1 MSSIEKILIRG
12 IRSFEADAGDAATI
26 SFYSPLTLITGHNG
40 SGKTTIIECLKYAT
54 TGELP
59 PGSKGGAFVN
69 DPKMSDSPM
78 VKAQVRL
85 RFKNVNNQTL
95 SVVRSLSLTAKKT
108 GYTQKTLENVLS
120 MVDPNTGEL
129 ASVSS
134 KCAEIDADIPSHLGV
149 SRAILD
155 NVIFCHQE
163 ESNWPLSEP
172 SILKKKFDE
181 IFASTKY
188 TSVLESIKSIKKE
201 KTVELKVLFNSL
213 DYLRQ
218 NKDRAEKLRQSLTA
232 NTERSEK
239 IQEKIDQLELDIDK
253 CVEEI
258 SRLMAKTREIQAIE
272 ATLNALAMELRSTKD
287 NVHHLE
293 GTFSLYSES
302 DAELQEMLF
311 KHDLSVKTADQERT
325 KLERSKQRAVGSI
338 ANLQASVT
346 QNQQTIGQLR
356 ALLDGN
362 KTKQSERDLF
372 IQDLGQQYS
381 ISGFDDQPLLAA
393 DVQKFL
399 SKIESLIQRAANDG
413 ERLRNEVRAK
423 EQEIRTELSD
433 KRARMDMAASLKAKT
448 KEGISSAQSKLRQ
461 QNSEL
466 LKYASTEADRES
478 TEKLLA
484 EQESSLLALKTSD
497 PGLDSMETQRRS
509 KTIEVEMLENEL
521 TRLSEQSATQVKN
534 AGMQARL
541 GLMKNKFNQRSDQV
555 QELMAQN
562 REAFRAVLKEDPS
575 SEEVEHK
582 LSPLL
587 KEKEAAVRTS
597 SQLAEKLK
605 REMSGHDVRIDNV
618 KSQLKKHEQTVQECN
633 KKISTECKEEPFLEM
648 LQRTEEDL
656 AETREGVQDVK
667 AMGSM
672 YARFITMAEKKHS
685 CPLCTR
691 SFDDQLETQFVGR
704 LKRLMEKGAEGDD
717 DRQLAELEAT
727 VNRLRAL
734 KSSWDTAEHLK
745 TIEIPALE
753 VQLAELEQKKS
764 SSTNAL
770 DVADMDA
777 AHLSSELGDLK
788 RLIAIAKS
796 ISSTCQDNLKDGSD
810 IKVLET
816 ELMCA
821 GSLQSAEELQAEYT
835 TVKQKMNIARQELHR
850 LGQEISQMN
859 TEIQRREQVVRNLKE
874 KISQLNHQQSRKAQI
889 QDQIAEI
896 ESSIVVLKKEL
907 EQQES
912 EQSQSVMPEINRLSE
927 RLREAMSEGQAVDM
941 KAQQAVSDLQRNLG
955 KIQMYNKDIERVDTR
970 ATMNELSRIEASTDS
985 QVEEIQQYTDELQ
998 SIEQEAQALQER
1010 LTGFKTLQRNIDD
1023 NLRYRRHAARVKDLE
1038 AQIAETSSK
1047 RDADAQSTYSR
1058 QLNRLHQQQSTF
1070 TSERAGLQGELR
1082 QLQDQRRLHEE
1093 ELQGD
1098 YKDVVQK
1105 YHENLINCKVS
1116 LNHPQTTELVLED
1129 LEKYSKALQ
1138 SAIVDYHTM
1147 KMEEVNMSIKEL
1159 WTNTYQGTDIDTIEI
1174 RSDQEG
1180 MRANQTYNYRVV
1192 MIQRGRALDMR
1203 GRCSAGQK
1211 VLASIIIRLALAESF
1226 SVNCGILALDEPTT
1240 NLDHANIAQLAQ
1252 SLKSIIEKNRRQ
1264 SNFQLII
1271 ITHDEEFL
1279 NMISLSDYA
1288 DFYYRVYKN
1297 SDCIEKLAITNKN

>member
-78 VKAQVRL
+78 IKAQVRL

-201 KTVELKVLFNSL
+201 KTIELKVLFNSL

-253 CVEEI
+253 CVEDI

-272 ATLNALAMELRSTKD
+272 ATLNALAIELRSTQD

-293 GTFSLYSES
+293 GTFTLYSES
-302 DAELQEMLF
+302 VEELQEMLF
-311 KHDLSVKTADQERT
+311 KHDLSVKTADQERA
-325 KLERSKQRAVGSI
+325 KLERSKQKAVNSI

-356 ALLDGN
+356 ALLDSN

-372 IQDLGQQYS
+372 IQELGQQYS
-381 ISGFDDQPLLAA
+381 ITGFDDQPLLAA

-399 SKIESLIQRAANDG
+399 SKVESLIQRASNDG
-413 ERLRNEVRAK
+413 DRLRNEVRAK

-466 LKYASTEADRES
+466 LKYASTEADHES
-478 TEKLLA
+478 TKKLLA
-484 EQESSLLALKTSD
+484 EQESSLYVLKTSD
-497 PGLDSMETQRRS
+497 PGLDSLETQRRS
-509 KTIEVEMLENEL
+509 KMAEVEMLENEL

-541 GLMKNKFNQRSDQV
+541 GLLKSRFNQRSSQV

-562 REAFRAVLKEDPS
+562 GVAFRTILNEDPS
-575 SEEVEHK
+575 PEEVEHK
-582 LSPLL
+582 LTPLL
-587 KEKEAAVRTS
+587 KEKESAVKTS

-605 REMSGHDVRIDNV
+605 REVSGHEVRIDNV
-618 KSQLKKHEQTVQECN
+618 KSQIKKHENTVQDCD
-633 KKISTECKEEPFLEM
+633 KKISTECKEEPFLEL

-667 AMGSM
+667 AMSSM
-672 YARFITMAEKKHS
+672 YARFIAMAEKKHS

-691 SFDDQLETQFVGR
+691 AFDDQLETQFVGR
-704 LKRLMEKGAEGDD
+704 LKRLMEKGADGDD
-717 DRQLAELEAT
+717 DRQLEELEAT

-734 KSSWDTAEHLK
+734 KSIWDTSEHLK
-745 TIEIPALE
+745 TIEIPTLE
-753 VQLAELEQKKS
+753 LQLAEFEQKKS
-764 SSTNAL
+764 TSTDAL
-770 DVADMDA
+770 DVAEMDA

-788 RLIAIAKS
+788 RLIATAKS
-796 ISSTCQDNLKDGSD
+796 ISLTCQENLKDGTD
-810 IKVLET
+810 IKSLET

-835 TVKQKMNIARQELHR
+835 TVNQKMNTARQELHR

-859 TEIQRREQVVRNLKE
+859 TEIQRREQVVRTLKE
-874 KISQLNHQQSRKAQI
+874 KIAQLNHQQSRKTHI

-896 ESSIVVLKKEL
+896 ESSITSLKKEL

-912 EQSQSVMPEINRLSE
+912 EQTQSVMPEINKLNE
-927 RLREAMSEGQAVDM
+927 RLREVMSEGQAVDL

-998 SIEQEAQALQER
+998 SIEQEVQELQER

-1023 NLRYRRHAARVKDLE
+1023 NLRYRRHTARVKDLE
-1038 AQIAETSSK
+1038 TQIAEISSK
-1047 RDADAQSTYSR
+1047 RNADAQGTYSR
-1058 QLNRLHQQQSTF
+1058 QLNRLHQQQSNF

-1105 YHENLINCKVS
+1105 YHENLINCK
-1116 LNHPQTTELVLED
+1116 TTELVLED

-1279 NMISLSDYA
+1279 NMVSLSDYA

-1297 SDCIEKLAITNKN
+1297 SDQYSCIEKLAITDKS

>member
-78 VKAQVRL
+78 IKAQVRL

-134 KCAEIDADIPSHLGV
+134 KCAEIDVDIPAHLGV

-201 KTVELKVLFNSL
+201 KTIELKVLFNSL

-218 NKDRAEKLRQSLTA
+218 NKDRAEKLRQTLTA
-232 NTERSEK
+232 NTERLEK
-239 IQEKIDQLELDIDK
+239 IQEKIDQLELDIDR

-272 ATLNALAMELRSTKD
+272 TTLNALTMELKSTQE
-287 NVHHLE
+287 NVRHLE

-311 KHDLSVKTADQERT
+311 KHDLSVKTADQERA
-325 KLERSKQRAVGSI
+325 KLERSKQRAASSI
-338 ANLQASVT
+338 ANIQASVT

-356 ALLDGN
+356 ALLDSN
-362 KTKQSERDLF
+362 KTKQSERDHF
-372 IQDLGQQYS
+372 VQELGQQYS
-381 ISGFDDQPLLAA
+381 IDGFDDQPLLAM
-393 DVQKFL
+393 DVQRFL
-399 SKIESLIQRAANDG
+399 RKIEALIQQATSDG
-413 ERLRNEVRAK
+413 DRLRNDVRAK

-433 KRARMDMAASLKAKT
+433 KKARMDMAASLKAKT

-461 QNSEL
+461 QHSEL
-466 LKYASTEADRES
+466 SKHASTEADLET

-484 EQESSLLALKTSD
+484 EQESSLQAFKTSD
-497 PGLDSMETQRRS
+497 PGLDSMEMQRRS
-509 KTIEVEMLENEL
+509 KMAEVEMMENEL
-521 TRLSEQSATQVKN
+521 ARLSEQSATQVKN

-541 GLMKNKFNQRSDQV
+541 GLLKNKFSQSSDQV

-562 REAFRAVLKEDPS
+562 REAFRTILNEDS
-575 SEEVEHK
+575 SPEEVEHK
-582 LSPLL
+582 LNPLL
-587 KEKEAAVRTS
+587 KEKETAVRTS

-605 REMSGHDVRIDNV
+605 REISGHDVRIDNV
-618 KSQLKKHEQTVQECN
+618 KSQLKKHEKTVQDCD
-633 KKISTECKEEPFLEM
+633 KKISTECKGEPFLEL

-667 AMGSM
+667 AMSSM
-672 YARFITMAEKKHS
+672 YARFITMAEKKHT

-704 LKRLMEKGAEGDD
+704 LKRLMEKGADGDD

-753 VQLAELEQKKS
+753 LQLSELEQKKS
-764 SSTNAL
+764 TSTDTL
-770 DVADMDA
+770 DVAEMDA
-777 AHLSSELGDLK
+777 AHLNSELGDLK

-796 ISSTCQDNLKDGSD
+796 ISSICQETLKDGSD
-810 IKVLET
+810 IKSLET

-821 GSLQSAEELQAEYT
+821 GSLQSAEDLQAEYT
-835 TVKQKMNIARQELHR
+835 TVKQQMNTARQEHHR
-850 LGQEISQMN
+850 LSQEISQMN
-859 TEIQRREQVVRNLKE
+859 TEIQRREQVLRKLKQ
-874 KISQLNHQQSRKAQI
+874 KITELNHQQSRKAQI

-896 ESSIVVLKKEL
+896 ESLIVSLKKEL

-912 EQSQSVMPEINRLSE
+912 EQSQSVVPEINKLND
-927 RLREAMSEGQAVDM
+927 RLREVMSEGQAVDV
-941 KAQQAVSDLQRNLG
+941 KAQQAVSDLQTNLG
-955 KIQMYNKDIERVDTR
+955 KVQMYNRDIERVDTR
-970 ATMNELSRIEASTDS
+970 ATMSELSRIEASTDS
-985 QVEEIQQYTDELQ
+985 QVEEIQQYTNELQ
-998 SIEQEAQALQER
+998 SIEQETQALQER
-1010 LTGFKTLQRNIDD
+1010 LAGFKTLQRNIDD
-1023 NLRYRRHAARVKDLE
+1023 NLRYRRHTARVRDLE

-1047 RDADAQSTYSR
+1047 RDVDAQGTYSR
-1058 QLNRLHQQQSTF
+1058 QLSRLHQQQTSL

-1082 QLQDQRRLHEE
+1082 QLQDQRRQNEE

-1098 YKDVVQK
+1098 YKDVVEK
-1105 YHENLINCKVS
+1105 YHENLINCK
-1116 LNHPQTTELVLED
+1116 TTELVLED

-1192 MIQRGRALDMR
+1192 MVQRGRALDMR

-1252 SLKSIIEKNRRQ
+1252 SLKTIIEKNRRQ

-1297 SDCIEKLAITNKN
+1297 SDQYSCIEKLTITDKN